1 MTVSSAFTISR
12 RTESFCFSSRR
23 ICIGTREWLQPL
35 KSLRSARPHD
45 RSRIEMSMKQRA
57 GLPQIYT
64 AWARCDEV
72 CGIKWTLPIFRPT
85 ATSFSPTTASPGS
98 RSSVNDSI
106 LHQAADD
113 AEGEL
118 EVDAQGLA
126 DLGHERGWLAPQ
138 ILHDGP
144 SGFGFRPVSD
154 DDYFGLPKVLDVGFD
169 CPFQELGPRLHV
181 CSADQIINLREKL
194 GRKAERDRRFSH
206 RPVLHVLHALHL
218 TYLTSSATMW
228 LQGSKGVEPKGPC
241 AGLTIRIRWIR
252 NGAKDHRR
260 GRLLAD
266 ELCEG
271 SGECGGERGGDSAEP
286 EVGARVRARDGTG
299 WEEGEVVPRDG
310 ADILRRGAMK
320 LTRGG
325 RGGAGRSRTGPRS
338 FPRALRR
345 VERGSLSTPR
355 PRRQSRSCPRGI
367 RTDSHRRS
375 DRGPLSE
382 SRSFATG

>member
-23 ICIGTREWLQPL
+23 ICIGTREWLPPL

-144 SGFGFRPVSD
+144 SGFGLRPVSD
-154 DDYFGLPKVLDVGFD
+154 DDYFGLPKVLDVG
-169 CPFQELGPRLHV
+169 
-181 CSADQIINLREKL
+181 
-194 GRKAERDRRFSH
+194 
-206 RPVLHVLHALHL
+206 
-218 TYLTSSATMW
+218 
-228 LQGSKGVEPKGPC
+228 
-241 AGLTIRIRWIR
+241 
-252 NGAKDHRR
+252 
-260 GRLLAD
+260 
-266 ELCEG
+266 
-271 SGECGGERGGDSAEP
+271 GEAGGERGGGGSET
-286 EVGARVRARDGTG
+286 EVGSRVTARDGPG
-299 WEEGEVVPRDG
+299 REGGVVVPRGG
-310 ADILRRGAMK
+310 ADLLRRGPGH
-320 LTRGG
+320 LTRGR

>member
-1 MTVSSAFTISR
+1 
-12 RTESFCFSSRR
+12 
-23 ICIGTREWLQPL
+23 
-35 KSLRSARPHD
+35 
-45 RSRIEMSMKQRA
+45 
-57 GLPQIYT
+57 
-64 AWARCDEV
+64 
-72 CGIKWTLPIFRPT
+72 
-85 ATSFSPTTASPGS
+85 SFSPTTASPGS

-181 CSADQIINLREKL
+181 CSTDQIINLREKF

-228 LQGSKGVEPKGPC
+228 LQGSKGRCTE
-241 AGLTIRIRWIR
+241 
-252 NGAKDHRR
+252 
-260 GRLLAD
+260 
-266 ELCEG
+266 
-271 SGECGGERGGDSAEP
+271 
-286 EVGARVRARDGTG
+286 
-299 WEEGEVVPRDG
+299 
-310 ADILRRGAMK
+310 GAMCRVDHPDPVDSEWCK
-320 LTRGG
+320 
-325 RGGAGRSRTGPRS
+325 RSSTWPAPRR
-338 FPRALRR
+338 RALRR
-345 VERGSLSTPR
+345 RR
-355 PRRQSRSCPRGI
+355 RMRWRARRRQCGTRSGRACPSSRWNWMG
-367 RTDSHRRS
+367 RR
-375 DRGPLSE
+375 
-382 SRSFATG
+382 